1 MNNISC
7 ISNYFWIWHILISQM
22 RRQGSGGIVG
32 IHLHIYSFKSPYV
45 TANGLLH
52 FVLLNVC
59 DINLFLVNNKIF
71 APFWKTLLSAARL
84 FDRFWQLA
92 VSSSWNKLSAV
103 SCLLVQLWTPP
114 WCCAQYWHC
123 RTWMDNMEIYLVLA
137 EQIVVWPGASL
148 PPLAGCWQCWR
159 QEKYLIDVGFNFQ
172 HTWLIGLLLHD
183 WFFEIFVSTLRWRLA
198 IVTKLTEL

>member
-1 MNNISC
+1 MKYSHC
-7 ISNYFWIWHILISQM
+7 IVQM
-22 RRQGSGGIVG
+22 KKQGFGGIVG

-71 APFWKTLLSAARL
+71 APFWKTSLSAARL

-103 SCLLVQLWTPP
+103 SCLLVQLWTPAWRDNVDIVEHRWTYWRTT
-114 WCCAQYWHC
+114 WCWLNRSLSDQEPRSLLWRDA
-123 RTWMDNMEIYLVLA
+123 D
-137 EQIVVWPGASL
+137 GA
-148 PPLAGCWQCWR
+148 G
-159 QEKYLIDVGFNFQ
+159 KKKI
-172 HTWLIGLLLHD
+172 I
-183 WFFEIFVSTLRWRLA
+183 
-198 IVTKLTEL
+198 

>member
-1 MNNISC
+1 MWQLTVC
-7 ISNYFWIWHILISQM
+7 Y
-22 RRQGSGGIVG
+22 
-32 IHLHIYSFKSPYV
+32 
-45 TANGLLH
+45 LH

-103 SCLLVQLWTPP
+103 SCLLVQLSAPS
-114 WCCAQYWHC
+114 WCYHQYWHC
-123 RTWMDNMEIYLVLA
+123 WTLMDILENHLVLA

-148 PPLAGCWQCWR
+148 PPLAGCWQCWMETR
-159 QEKYLIDVGFNFQ
+159 KISNRCGFQFSTHLTDRTPPPRLILWNLCLDFEVTPCYCHKVDWIVKWSLGVAICHYLNIM
-172 HTWLIGLLLHD
+172 
-183 WFFEIFVSTLRWRLA
+183 
-198 IVTKLTEL
+198 

>member
-1 MNNISC
+1 MSALHECRVLTCDTRIYFKHTIININVQLSWTTYLTLYLTYLC
-7 ISNYFWIWHILISQM
+7 NYFWIWNVKYSQM
-22 RRQGSGGIVG
+22 KRRQGSGRIVG

-45 TANGLLH
+45 TANCLLH

-123 RTWMDNMEIYLVLA
+123 RTWMDNM
-137 EQIVVWPGASL
+137 
-148 PPLAGCWQCWR
+148 
-159 QEKYLIDVGFNFQ
+159 D
-172 HTWLIGLLLHD
+172 
-183 WFFEIFVSTLRWRLA
+183 TL
-198 IVTKLTEL
+198 